1 MHWIIRNGNL
11 YTKGDSRMKTKS
23 IFYTIFSLVIF
34 LGFSVQLRHK
44 TEIKPK
50 VDEIGLPKLD
60 IQLGGLQELSAG
72 TADSWGFVRQSATWG
87 RGNSNLID
95 GLLSGLQK
103 SGIFTRISSGE
114 IIIPNQTSTTG
125 VTFTYRLKINEG
137 VTSVASTAYSGTKT
151 FSHRFEAWVS
161 GDTVPSLQMFFSSLT
176 DTGTSGVLLYYNLS
190 KLNPTAFGTATNAVV
205 ESYTSGAKGSM
216 AQTYSWKDGPQD
228 TSWISKNGRVI
239 IREMNSGAE
248 ICVRTVVTLTRG
260 STGIGTNLD
269 VLCGTTP
276 TLVAPDN
283 TSSQLYY
290 LLAYVQ
296 KTASPFYT
304 VAKSGLAKLE
314 SAPIK
319 NIATFCGV
327 NSGVYS
333 ALPANYGL
341 FDSNGFVSD
350 GATAGTIPTGYPSAT
365 DVDNAFSR
373 TGAALGN
380 TGSDA
385 VTVAEYDQ
393 SDATF
398 MDGLSAN
405 GSLAFKAST
414 APSCSQTFCI
424 N

>member
-137 VTSVASTAYSGTKT
+137 VTGVASTAYNGTKT

-248 ICVRTVVTLTRG
+248 ICVRTVVTLHTNINANLNTLC
-260 STGIGTNLD
+260 TGPTN
-269 VLCGTTP
+269 
-276 TLVAPDN
+276 
-283 TSSQLYY
+283 LYY

-296 KTASPFYT
+296 KTSSPFNT
-304 VAKSGLAKLE
+304 VAKSGLVKTSE
-314 SAPIK
+314 GPIRG
-319 NIATFCGV
+319 ISTFCGL
-327 NSGVYS
+327 SGGG
-333 ALPANYGL
+333 LPANYGL
-341 FDSNGFVSD
+341 FTSTGFVSD
-350 GATAGTIPTGYPSAT
+350 GATAGTIPAGYPSAT
-365 DVDNAFSR
+365 DVDNAFIR
-373 TGAALGN
+373 TGATLGYG
-380 TGSDA
+380 GSG
-385 VTVAEYDQ
+385 TVAEYDQ
-393 SDATF
+393 SDETF

-414 APSCSQTFCI
+414 TPSCSQTFCI